1 MLGKTFSE
9 KTMINGSSS
18 GSLYLGEP
26 VVFTVKE
33 GNEEGLFALD
43 SSSGRLTLTQPLD
56 FEQQE
61 QHELVVAAA
70 AGEGR
75 SEARVVVR
83 VVDQNDHAPVFPR
96 TLHETQI
103 TEEDD
108 RHLPKTILTVT
119 AKDGDA
125 GDYGHLHY
133 SLSGDGVY
141 TNGTRPCF
149 AVDSTTGA
157 IHLLRPLDR
166 DPPYGRSQWRLRVT
180 ATDGQQEAVTAVH
193 VNLKDIN
200 DNAPFFPHHV
210 VNATISEN
218 TPEGAAVA
226 QVSATDNDDPREG
239 QNARL
244 VYSLEKNVIDE
255 TSGRPIFAV
264 DSEKGLITTALCCL
278 DREKTQRYAIQ
289 VVATDGGGL
298 KGTGTVLVEVT
309 DVNDVPPRFSKP
321 EWTLDVSESLTPDH
335 VLATLSVLDQDISN
349 NFTFRVSYNI

>member
-1 MLGKTFSE
+1 
-9 KTMINGSSS
+9 
-18 GSLYLGEP
+18 
-26 VVFTVKE
+26 
-33 GNEEGLFALD
+33 
-43 SSSGRLTLTQPLD
+43 
-56 FEQQE
+56 
-61 QHELVVAAA
+61 
-70 AGEGR
+70 
-75 SEARVVVR
+75 
-83 VVDQNDHAPVFPR
+83 
-96 TLHETQI
+96 
-103 TEEDD
+103 
-108 RHLPKTILTVT
+108 
-119 AKDGDA
+119 
-125 GDYGHLHY
+125 
-133 SLSGDGVY
+133 
-141 TNGTRPCF
+141 
-149 AVDSTTGA
+149 
-157 IHLLRPLDR
+157 
-166 DPPYGRSQWRLRVT
+166 
-180 ATDGQQEAVTAVH
+180 
-193 VNLKDIN
+193 N

-349 NFTFRVSYNI
+349 NFTFRVVPGSGRGWQMFRVDGRRSGGPGGDLRAVSPLDYENPEHRRGFRFRVQVTDMGTGGWLE

>member
-1 MLGKTFSE
+1 
-9 KTMINGSSS
+9 S
-18 GSLYLGEP
+18 GPVEFEQSQYLTEVRENTSPDLLLQLTARVHPQGEP

-119 AKDGDA
+119 ATDGDA

-133 SLSGDGVY
+133 S
-141 TNGTRPCF
+141 
-149 AVDSTTGA
+149 
-157 IHLLRPLDR
+157 
-166 DPPYGRSQWRLRVT
+166 
-180 ATDGQQEAVTAVH
+180 
-193 VNLKDIN
+193 
-200 DNAPFFPHHV
+200 
-210 VNATISEN
+210 
-218 TPEGAAVA
+218 
-226 QVSATDNDDPREG
+226 
-239 QNARL
+239 
-244 VYSLEKNVIDE
+244 
-255 TSGRPIFAV
+255 
-264 DSEKGLITTALCCL
+264 
-278 DREKTQRYAIQ
+278 
-289 VVATDGGGL
+289 
-298 KGTGTVLVEVT
+298 
-309 DVNDVPPRFSKP
+309 
-321 EWTLDVSESLTPDH
+321 
-335 VLATLSVLDQDISN
+335 
-349 NFTFRVSYNI
+349 